1 MGLGDLLKSEAAQEL
16 LDKGLDLV
24 KEHATEEGIEA
35 LIKKCKEMGL
45 TENETVAKLIDKFD
59 YGKPSVRRFPTMDFY
74 CGWRKAV
81 PVKRAPGRLLLE
93 KIFYFSVKE

>member
-1 MGLGDLLKSEAAQEL
+1 MGLTDLLKSDAAQGL

-45 TENETVAKLIDKFD
+45 TENETVAKLIDKFGIAGD
-59 YGKPSVRRFPTMDFY
+59 V
-74 CGWRKAV
+74 A
-81 PVKRAPGRLLLE
+81 E
-93 KIFYFSVKE
+93 KYLAKYLKK

>member
-1 MGLGDLLKSEAAQEL
+1 MGIADLLKSDAAKDL

-24 KEHATEEGIEA
+24 KENLTEEAVEE

-59 YGKPSVRRFPTMDFY
+59 IAKDV
-74 CGWRKAV
+74 A
-81 PVKRAPGRLLLE
+81 E
-93 KIFYFSVKE
+93 KYLKKYLKK